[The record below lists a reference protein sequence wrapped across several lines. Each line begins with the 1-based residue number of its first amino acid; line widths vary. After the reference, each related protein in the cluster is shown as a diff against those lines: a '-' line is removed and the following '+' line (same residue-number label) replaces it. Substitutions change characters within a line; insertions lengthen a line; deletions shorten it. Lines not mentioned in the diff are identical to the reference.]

1 MPALSPTMTEGTIVS
16 WLKAEGDQIKSGD
29 LLAEIETDKATMELE
44 AVDEGVLGKIL
55 YKEGSEGVAV
65 NEPIAL
71 LLEEGEEPSTI
82 ENVNMGTEQVST
94 SEGNPS
100 NDVDL
105 EVPGEAPA
113 EAGDAGV
120 LVPVQPRVRVGAA
133 AARPRGHD
141 GGGPEWHRGNALRSG
156 LPRG

>member
-1 MPALSPTMTEGTIVS
+1 MPIQILMPALSPTMTEGAIVR

-71 LLEEGEEPSTI
+71 LLEEGEEPSTCLLY
-82 ENVNMGTEQVST
+82 T
-94 SEGNPS
+94 SPS
-100 NDVDL
+100 
-105 EVPGEAPA
+105 
-113 EAGDAGV
+113 
-120 LVPVQPRVRVGAA
+120 PR
-133 AARPRGHD
+133 D
-141 GGGPEWHRGNALRSG
+141 
-156 LPRG
+156 